1 MHSTGKT
8 LRRIPIRDSA
18 GLNKAVVLTRD
29 QAAVRNR
36 RILPKLLSYLALRY
50 GNRL

>member
-8 LRRIPIRDSA
+8 LRRIPIRDSVS
-18 GLNKAVVLTRD
+18 LNKAVVPPRD

-36 RILPKLLSYLALRY
+36 RILPKLLLYLELRY
-50 GNRL
+50 GNQL